1 MASVPVKRRLAAI
14 MATDVV
20 GYARLME
27 RDEEATL
34 ARIKAL
40 HTDIIAP
47 NIEDNGGRIFK
58 LIGDGTLSVF
68 DSAAGAVECAIAIQ
82 GELAR
87 REPESAR
94 MVLRIGINLAD
105 VLVDGSDMF
114 GDGVNVASRVE
125 AGAAPGGLCITEGVY
140 HQIAARIG
148 AEFVEG
154 GEKRL
159 KNIERP
165 VRVWHWQPHCAE
177 TAKAEPSRA
186 AEPATSS
193 DREKVLVRVEVMSS
207 APPHQQE
214 VMGLITSSLEQFLSD
229 RHWIDVA
236 SVPVGETGSRPL
248 DYTVSISLHGA
259 GPFRLNVRF
268 LRTAA
273 TSILWS
279 RPFDLPADCDIDA
292 IEWAAAEIVSL
303 VVDKV
308 LSTASRAIATKPEA
322 SWSAYENFLY
332 GRMLDAKHRLPE
344 AERFF
349 QRATELD
356 PALIDAHAM
365 YAIALSYGFF
375 TEGVIER
382 LHRAE
387 EVARVALRLDNN
399 HAFSHYAAAL
409 VQLSMRNHDS
419 AESHYVKAR
428 DLAPTDME
436 IRADHAE
443 LLHYIGDLE
452 KAAAEIEECFRK
464 SKYPPVWFWG
474 VRGIIR
480 LQQGRPDAA
489 VDDFENVPDKS
500 WRTLVLLAAAHA
512 LRGDDLSR
520 RHCEVEAR
528 KLQPR
533 LGPDLVQRTFPYRDE
548 DALAKLLGAF
558 GTAI

>member
-20 GYARLME
+20 GYSRLME

-34 ARIKAL
+34 ALIKAL
-40 HTDIIAP
+40 QADVIAP
-47 NIEDNGGRIFK
+47 NIERNGGRIFK

-68 DSAAGAVECAIAIQ
+68 DSATGAVECAMAIQ
-82 GELAR
+82 GELVR
-87 REPESAR
+87 RESESAR

-105 VLVDGSDMF
+105 VLVDGTDMF

-125 AGAAPGGLCITEGVY
+125 AGAVPGGICITDGVY

-148 AEFVEG
+148 GEFVEG

-165 VRVWHWQPHCAE
+165 VRVWNWQPRHAG
-177 TAKAEPSRA
+177 TVKGEPSRIVEA
-186 AEPATSS
+186 AASL
-193 DREKVLVRVEVMSS
+193 DQEKVLVRVGVASS
-207 APPHQQE
+207 ALPHQQD
-214 VMGLITSSLEQFLSD
+214 VMGLITSGLEQFLSD

-236 SVPVGETGSRPL
+236 SASTAEMGSRSH
-248 DYTVSISLHGA
+248 DYTVSIGVHGA

-268 LRTAA
+268 MRTSA

-279 RPFDLPADCDIDA
+279 RAFDLPADCDIDA
-292 IEWAAAEIVSL
+292 IESVAAEIVSL

-308 LSTASRAIATKPEA
+308 LSAASKTIAKKPEA

-332 GRMLDAKHRLPE
+332 GRMLDAKHLLPD

-349 QRATELD
+349 QKATELD
-356 PALIDAHAM
+356 PALIDAHAT
-365 YAIALSYGFF
+365 YAIALAFRFSM
-375 TEGVIER
+375 EGVIER

-387 EVARVALRLDNN
+387 EISRIALRLDNN

-409 VQLSMRNHDS
+409 VQVSMRNYDG

-428 DLAPTDME
+428 DLAPSDVE

-464 SKYPPVWFWG
+464 TKYPPVWFWT

-489 VDDFENVPDKS
+489 VEDFENIPSKS
-500 WRTLVLLAAAHA
+500 WRTLILLAAAHA
-512 LRGDDLSR
+512 QRGDEVR
-520 RHCEVEAR
+520 RRYNEVEAR
-528 KLQPR
+528 SLQPR
-533 LGPDLVQRTFPYRDE
+533 LSPELVQRTFPYRSDG
-548 DALAKLLGAF
+548 ALAKLLAAF
-558 GTAI
+558 EG